1 MHMSPDI
8 RACLIYVCCK
18 LHIFLS
24 KSQSGMQ
31 SKLLFAGSV
40 VSMGDAN
47 NADKLFN
54 AN

>member
-8 RACLIYVCCK
+8 RACLKYVCK

-24 KSQSGMQ
+24 KCQSGMQ